1 LLLELLLLLA
11 VAVRLLAVAVDAEV
25 AVGCCCWGH
34 CFLKASFLQTLS
46 DRAGAPITA
55 SRGNFPGSHRVED
68 RVFQKS
74 SIETTSEWGIR
85 VRRNSRSIVQTV
97 VLREQFA
104 QHAETG

>member
-1 LLLELLLLLA
+1 
-11 VAVRLLAVAVDAEV
+11 VRLLAVAVGVAAAVAVCCE

-34 CFLKASFLQTLS
+34 CFFKSEFLQTLS

>member
-55 SRGNFPGSHRVED
+55 SRGNFQVVTGSKT
-68 RVFQKS
+68 VFFKS
-74 SIETTSEWGIR
+74 QVETTSEWGIR

-104 QHAETG
+104 QHAETD